1 MKLRPA
7 MKLSDKTLK
16 ILQNFTTINQSLS
29 FKEGRKLR
37 TISVMKNVLAE
48 AEISEYVPKDFA
60 IYDLPQFLNTLALY
74 KEPDVDVSTNPNY
87 ASIKSG
93 GAYQFH
99 QRSKYFFSDSSV
111 IIAPPEKKMEL
122 PSEDISFTILED
134 QLAKLLKSASILQ
147 LPDLSVV
154 GDGGVV
160 KLVVSD
166 RKNDTS
172 NEFAIVVNE
181 STKKF
186 SFNFKIENIKLVSG
200 KYDVIIS
207 KKNLARFYNED
218 YKLTYFIAL
227 EPDSTY
233 GTD

>member
-7 MKLSDKTLK
+7 MKLSVKTLE
-16 ILQNFTTINQSLS
+16 ILKNFTTINQSLT

-48 AEISEYVPKDFA
+48 AEIEEFIPKDFA
-60 IYDLPQFLNTLALY
+60 IYDLPQFLNTLSLY
-74 KEPDVDVSTNPNY
+74 KDADIDVSTNPNF
-87 ASIKSG
+87 AHIKSG
-93 GAYQFH
+93 IT
-99 QRSKYFFSDSSV
+99 QRSKYFFSDPSV
-111 IIAPPEKKMEL
+111 IVAPPDKEMTL
-122 PSEDISFTILED
+122 PSTEVEFSLAED
-134 QLAKLLKSASILQ
+134 QLTKIMKSASILG

-154 GDGGVV
+154 GADGVV
-160 KLVVSD
+160 KLVVND

-172 NEFAIVVNE
+172 NEFAIVVSQSDKN
-181 STKKF
+181 F

-200 KYDVIIS
+200 SYNVAIS
-207 KKNLARFYNED
+207 SKNLAKFYNND

-233 GTD
+233 G